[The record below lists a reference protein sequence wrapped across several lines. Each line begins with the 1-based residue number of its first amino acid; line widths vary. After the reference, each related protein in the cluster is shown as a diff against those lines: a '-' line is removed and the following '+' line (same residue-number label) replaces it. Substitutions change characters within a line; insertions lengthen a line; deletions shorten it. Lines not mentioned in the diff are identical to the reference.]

1 MRQLEVIYVKTR
13 RVKKGRLLALLVI
26 LFFVTFLWA
35 GGESVLRSSIS
46 KINPLSTGAPVA
58 TLSSITGTW
67 ERVHRVFF
75 LKSAIDTKLDKK
87 SYVRLSDTPLALQQ
101 AIIAVEDSRF
111 YHHVGFDIEGILRA
125 TLVNVQT
132 GSYVEGGSTITQ
144 QLVKNLFLSQ
154 ERTLGRKVEEFVLAV
169 DIELRYSKED
179 ILEMYLNSIYFG
191 SGAYGIGEAS
201 TIYFGKPPFHLNLAE
216 CAMLAGLP
224 NAPSLTS
231 PYVDFAAAKQR
242 QAVVLAAMS
251 RNSYIGPAQAQEA
264 KLTPILLAK

>member
-1 MRQLEVIYVKTR
+1 MRFEVISVKTR
-13 RVKKGRLLALLVI
+13 QIRIGRLLVLLAI
-26 LFFVTFLWA
+26 LFLVTFLWA
-35 GGESVLRSSIS
+35 GGGTFLRSSIA
-46 KINPLSTGAPVA
+46 KFNPLPIGPSAT
-58 TLSSITGTW
+58 TLSNFTGTW
-67 ERVHRVFF
+67 ERVHRVVF
-75 LKSAIDTKLDKK
+75 LKSAIDAKLDKK
-87 SYVRLSDTPLALQQ
+87 RYVRLSDTPLALQQ

-111 YHHVGFDIEGILRA
+111 YHHMGFDIEGILRA

-154 ERTLGRKVEEFVLAV
+154 ERTLVRKVEEFVLAV

-242 QAVVLAAMS
+242 QAVVLGAMS

-264 KLTPILLAK
+264 KLTPILLVK

>member
-1 MRQLEVIYVKTR
+1 MTFEVIFVKTR
-13 RVKKGRLLALLVI
+13 QLRMGRLLVLLAIVF
-26 LFFVTFLWA
+26 LVTFLWA
-35 GGESVLRSSIS
+35 GGGLFFRSSID
-46 KINPLSTGAPVA
+46 KINPLPSETSAA
-58 TLSSITGTW
+58 TLSNISGIW
-67 ERVHRVFF
+67 ERVHRVVF
-75 LKSAIDTKLDKK
+75 LKSAIDAKLDKK
-87 SYVRLSDTPLALQQ
+87 RYVRLNDTPLALQQ

-111 YHHVGFDIEGILRA
+111 YHHMGFDIEGILRA

-154 ERTLGRKVEEFVLAV
+154 ERTLVRKVEEFVLAI
-169 DIELRYSKED
+169 DIELRYSKEE
-179 ILEMYLNSIYFG
+179 ILEMYLNTIYFG

-242 QAVVLAAMS
+242 QAVVLAAMT
-251 RNSYIGPAQAQEA
+251 RNSYIGPSQAQEA

>member
-1 MRQLEVIYVKTR
+1 MKTR
-13 RVKKGRLLALLVI
+13 RVKKGRLFTLLI
-26 LFFVTFLWA
+26 LVFLTAFWWA
-35 GGESVLRSSIS
+35 GGESVLRSTLG
-46 KINPLSTGAPVA
+46 KITLLPTNTPTVA
-58 TLSSITGTW
+58 MPAMSGGW
-67 ERVHRVFF
+67 ERVHRVIF
-75 LKSAIDTKLDKK
+75 LKSAVDAKLDKK

-111 YHHVGFDIEGILRA
+111 YHHIGFDVEGILRA
-125 TLVNVQT
+125 TLVNLQT
-132 GSYVEGGSTITQ
+132 GSYEQGGSTITQ
-144 QLVKNLFLSQ
+144 QLIKNLFLSHD
-154 ERTLGRKVEEFVLAV
+154 RTLVRKVEEFILAI
-169 DIELRYSKED
+169 DIELRYSKEE
-179 ILEMYLNSIYFG
+179 ILEMYLNTVYFG
-191 SGAYGIGEAS
+191 SGAYGLGEAS

-242 QAVVLAAMS
+242 QAIVLAAMS